1 MTYPIQH
8 IGNTILLVMMDVEEG
23 HEAEFDRWY
32 NEEHLPERMEIPGY
46 VSARRF
52 KLEEGNGVL
61 KYLCIWEMEDASP
74 LQSEKYKNR
83 SGRARA
89 GFARRPTSTSRSE
102 PGACTS
108 RSTRWKAPSRTVR
121 FLPQACGHQTK
132 SAIGEE
138 GDMNTQSRANVKGA
152 GITCMAL
159 ALSVACAAGAHAQ
172 ENFPNRPVRLVN
184 PYTPGGSVDLVS
196 RGVAVGPV

>member
-1 MTYPIQH
+1 MQH

-61 KYLCIWEMEDASP
+61 KYLCIWELEDASP
-74 LQSEKYKNR
+74 LQSEMYK
-83 SGRARA
+83 SQRAR
-89 GFARRPTSTSRSE
+89 PISRSE

-108 RSTRWKAPSRTVR
+108 RSTRWKAPSRTTPV
-121 FLPQACGHQTK
+121 PTP
-132 SAIGEE
+132 
-138 GDMNTQSRANVKGA
+138 SRWPLG
-152 GITCMAL
+152 
-159 ALSVACAAGAHAQ
+159 Q
-172 ENFPNRPVRLVN
+172 PE
-184 PYTPGGSVDLVS
+184 VS
-196 RGVAVGPV
+196 RVTR

>member
-1 MTYPIQH
+1 MTHPIQH

-52 KLEEGNGVL
+52 KLVEGSGVL

-74 LQSEKYKNR
+74 LESGECTCR
-83 SGRARA
+83 SGHAPA
-89 GFARRPTSTSRSE
+89 GFARRPASPSRSE

-108 RSTRWKAPSRTVR
+108 RSTRWKAPLRPFR
-121 FLPQACGHQTK
+121 FL
-132 SAIGEE
+132 
-138 GDMNTQSRANVKGA
+138 SRAGGHPTNLRYRYLA
-152 GITCMAL
+152 GL
-159 ALSVACAAGAHAQ
+159 RSVSGPPHCANPQ
-172 ENFPNRPVRLVN
+172 PNR
-184 PYTPGGSVDLVS
+184 GSFIL
-196 RGVAVGPV
+196 R